1 MPDLLSP
8 LSLHGLTLRNR
19 IVMPPMWS
27 GQATPDGLVTPAI
40 VEYHRRRA
48 AAGCG
53 LVIVEHAFVHPRG
66 RHSSTQ
72 IGVHADATVDGLR
85 RLAAAIKNEGAV
97 ACLQISHAGSRG
109 SSRVIGARPLAPS
122 AVRHPNEPDGDVPEA
137 VGQAMLPEIVVA
149 FGDAATRAQAAGFQ
163 AVEVH
168 AAHGFLLS
176 QFLSPLTNR
185 RDDDYG
191 GPVGN
196 RSRLHLEVLG
206 EVRRRVA
213 REIAVFVRLGAHD
226 EMRGGLEIDDAC
238 WTASRLAETGAD
250 LIDVSG
256 GLQGSRGA
264 GKGPAYFVPYAQA
277 IKAVVPVPVMVTG
290 GLGEPDLANRAVREG
305 WADLIGVGRAM
316 LNDPEWAGKAIAHL
330 SMVRRPD

>member
-8 LSLHGLTLRNR
+8 LSLQGLTLRNR

-27 GQATPDGLVTPAI
+27 SQATPDGMVTPAI

-53 LVIVEHAFVHPRG
+53 LVIVEHAFVSLRG
-66 RHSSTQ
+66 RHTATQ
-72 IGVHADATVDGLR
+72 IGVHTGAAIEGLT
-85 RLAAAIKNEGAV
+85 RLAAAIKREGAV

-109 SSRVIGARPLAPS
+109 SARVIGARPLAPS
-122 AVRHPNEPDGDVPEA
+122 AVRHPSEPDGDVPEA
-137 VGQAMLPEIVVA
+137 ITPGMVPGIIGA
-149 FGDAATRAQAAGFQ
+149 FADAATRAQAAGFQ

-176 QFLSPLTNR
+176 QFLSPLTNH
-185 RDDDYG
+185 RDDQYG
-191 GPVGN
+191 GRVEN
-196 RSRLHLEVLG
+196 RHRLHLEVLR
-206 EVRRRVA
+206 EVRTRLP
-213 REIAVFVRLGAHD
+213 REMAVFVRLGAHD
-226 EMRGGLEIDDAC
+226 EMPGGLELDDAC
-238 WTASRLAETGAD
+238 RTAEKLVETGAG

-264 GKGPAYFVPYAQA
+264 GKGPAYFVAYAEA
-277 IKAVVPVPVMVTG
+277 IRAVVKVPVLVAG
-290 GLGEPDLANRAVREG
+290 GLGEPDLADRIVREG
-305 WADLIGVGRAM
+305 RADLIGVGRAM
-316 LNDPEWAGKAIAHL
+316 LNDPDWAQKAIAHL